1 MDVFLFYLQQDLSVN
16 LRNILLNPY
25 YKIESLEQSLILKGI
40 C

>member
-1 MDVFLFYLQQDLSVN
+1 MDIFLFYLQQDLSMN
-16 LRNILLNPY
+16 LRNILLNTY

>member
-1 MDVFLFYLQQDLSVN
+1 MDVFLFCLQQYLPMN
-16 LRNILLNPY
+16 LNILLNPY